1 MKKIF
6 LLLILILF
14 IGCSDKNNG
23 EKNEKNI
30 DSNIKKPVLLI
41 DNRPY
46 YNEDIINYAY
56 YLLQE
61 IDEKDVEN
69 TEIKDKILN
78 DFINHILLL
87 REAKKAGINI
97 DRERIKKVVEK
108 FNKVGEEES
117 LSIFTGKTQPDIG
130 QVEKIIYENM
140 VVQAYLNKLVE
151 EKVKVTEEDLKA
163 YYDNMSR
170 TEEYK
175 TLYNVW
181 HIFTTDKKKAD
192 KARELLRRRN
202 SFKKIAENYSE
213 DPYAEKGGDMG
224 YVDLEVMPEVFQYVK
239 KMRIREVSPVIKS
252 DYGYHIFS
260 LRNIS
265 KSTVSG
271 TFEEVSGEIYSKVY
285 ESKQNELIEN
295 LIKELRKNAE
305 IKIISGVNFTFEPD
319 NSSKNN

>member
-1 MKKIF
+1 MKKLF
-6 LLLILILF
+6 LLLFLILF
-14 IGCSDKNNG
+14 IGCSDKND
-23 EKNEKNI
+23 EAKNEKDI
-30 DSNIKKPVLLI
+30 ESNTKKPVLII
-41 DNRPY
+41 DNKPY

-61 IDEKDVEN
+61 IDEKEVEN

-97 DRERIKKVVEK
+97 DRQRIKKVVEK
-108 FNKVGEEES
+108 FNKGAEEDS
-117 LSIFTGKTQPDIG
+117 LSIFTGKIQPDIA
-130 QVEKIIYENM
+130 QIEKIIYENM

-163 YYDNMSR
+163 YYDNMSK
-170 TEEYK
+170 TEVNK

-181 HIFTTDKKKAD
+181 HIFTTDEKKAD
-192 KARELLRRRN
+192 KARELLRQRN
-202 SFKKIAENYSE
+202 SFKKIAESYSE

-224 YVDLEVMPEVFQYVK
+224 YIDLDVMPEVFQYVK
-239 KMRIREVSPVIKS
+239 KMRIRQVSPVLKS

-260 LRNIS
+260 LRDIA

-271 TFEEVSGEIYSKVY
+271 TFEEASGEIYSKVY
-285 ESKQNELIEN
+285 ESKQNDLIEN

-305 IKIISGVNFTFEPD
+305 IKIIGGVNFTFESD